1 MSRLSQLK
9 QEAYKAGKERDWE
22 RAITVYEQILDIDK
36 KNPSLVNELGDICL
50 KAGETSRAI
59 RHFLNAASMY
69 RKTGLVNNAVAIY
82 KKVLRHDP
90 DNMNAHW
97 YLAESRAGQGLKAEG
112 LTHVMVFLESSG
124 EVGGELKEIV
134 SKRCVTLLDLYDDTA
149 EVQEKLVQVFRM
161 WKMGLEAARAEILLG
176 CLKFAADEDAARAAV
191 QAVVER
197 EPAVCNYPEYG
208 RWRILAEPDGDASGD
223 EGAYADFGTVDL
235 GGDAPGAVPQES
247 SATAPGPGPEVVPAA
262 SPASGGAF
270 GEVQLEAP
278 EPAPAAD
285 TPAAPPTH
293 EVADE
298 TSFSDL
304 RDVIESAPEQD
315 DPFAVDKDED
325 GCISIDVD
333 AGGGLDD
340 VLAAVT
346 TETDA
351 PDEGAGGS
359 EEASGQVNLLEQILA
374 EEGDNLLGA
383 AEDQVGTIEAEIGA
397 QVGGEDEAPDRQYEM
412 GLVYLEMGMEDQ
424 AVAAFKKAACDPEF
438 AGRAYEMWAMTLER
452 NGRTDEA
459 LAVLLEGSNAEAI
472 DVPGRLGLLYHLS
485 KLQEKGGQYEDAA
498 ASLDRILDLDK
509 GYMDAAARRAALPLA
524 KV

>member
-50 KAGETSRAI
+50 KAGETARAI
-59 RHFLNAASMY
+59 SHFLNAASMY

-90 DNMNAHW
+90 DNLNAHW

-112 LTHVMVFLESSG
+112 LAHVMVFLESSG
-124 EVGGELKEIV
+124 EVGGELKEIF
-134 SKRCVTLLDLYDDTA
+134 SKRCVTLLDLYHDTE

-161 WKMGLEAARAEILLG
+161 WKMGLEAARAELLLA
-176 CLKFAADEDAARAAV
+176 CLNFAADEDAARAAA
-191 QAVVER
+191 QSVVER

-208 RWRILAEPDGDASGD
+208 RWRILAEPDCDTAGGES
-223 EGAYADFGTVDL
+223 AYADFGTVDL
-235 GGDAPGAVPQES
+235 GEDAAPEPPHVAP
-247 SATAPGPGPEVVPAA
+247 ATAPVSGPEDEPTGSSA
-262 SPASGGAF
+262 PGGVF
-270 GEVQLEAP
+270 GEVEIDTPGPAP
-278 EPAPAAD
+278 VVDAPAA
-285 TPAAPPTH
+285 PAVT
-293 EVADE
+293 DE
-298 TSFSDL
+298 ASFSDL
-304 RDVIESAPEQD
+304 KDVIASAPEPD

-325 GCISIDVD
+325 GCISIDVES
-333 AGGGLDD
+333 GGGLDD

-346 TETDA
+346 TATDA
-351 PDEGAGGS
+351 ADEADRGG

-374 EEGDNLLGA
+374 EDGDNLLGA
-383 AEDQVGTIEAEIGA
+383 AEDQVDTIEAEIGA
-397 QVGGEDEAPDRQYEM
+397 QVGGDDEAPDRQYEM

-424 AVAAFKKAACDPEF
+424 AVSAFKKAACDPEF

-459 LAVLLEGSNAEAI
+459 QAVLLEGSNAEAI
-472 DVPGRLGLLYHLS
+472 DVAGRLGLLYHLS
-485 KLQEKGGQYEDAA
+485 RLQEKAGQHEEAA

-524 KV
+524 RA